1 LERKFLLVFI
11 TFLGT
16 KLCFSQSLDSVILK
30 KQNTALLSFEDSIS
44 IFNLIDSLVQY
55 PELLEGGSTLVARL
69 GYNSNITASNLSL
82 GLDQFGLSPGVTYYH
97 KSGLYLDATA
107 YWSREYS
114 PSLYLTVPSLGFL
127 KSVKKWTLNLEYSHY
142 FYSFSDS
149 TYNTPYTNTINL
161 SNFFEVKPFLFRL
174 DYSLYFGEKT
184 VNRITPAVMFNIEKK
199 NWLGIKR
206 LLLYPTFSLLL
217 GNESWQNSQ
226 YIPYTTVPSEIR
238 DRIRNKLPLFYL
250 ETNNYNEFGVLNYS
264 VSLPLSIS
272 LKNWTFLLSYT
283 YNFPQALPNEQL
295 TLTNSGYLSFSVIRY
310 FNFKSHSSLIDFY
323 KFSK

>member
-1 LERKFLLVFI
+1 MERKLLLVLI
-11 TFLGT
+11 AFLGT
-16 KLCFSQSLDSVILK
+16 KHCCSQSLDSANLK
-30 KQNTALLSFEDSIS
+30 KQNASLLTFEDSLS

-55 PELLEGGSTLVARL
+55 PELLEGGSTLVTRL

-82 GLDQFGLSPGVTYYH
+82 GLNQFGLSPGVTYYH

-107 YWSREYS
+107 YWSQEYS
-114 PSLYLTVPSLGFL
+114 PSLYLTVPSFGYL

-149 TYNTPYTNTINL
+149 TYSTPYTNTINM
-161 SNFFEVKPFLFRL
+161 SNFFEMKPFLFRL

-184 VNRITPAVMFNIEKK
+184 VNRLTPSVMFNIEKK

-206 LLLYPTFSLLL
+206 LLLYPTFSVLI

-238 DRIRNKLPLFYL
+238 DRLKNKLPLFYL
-250 ETNNYNEFGVLNYS
+250 QTNNYNEFGVLNYS
-264 VSLPLSIS
+264 ISLPLSIS
-272 LKNWTFLLSYT
+272 LKNWTFLLGYT
-283 YNFPQALPNEQL
+283 YNFPQPLPNEQL
-295 TLTNSGYLSFSVIRY
+295 ALTNSGYLSFSVIRY

>member
-1 LERKFLLVFI
+1 MERKLLLVFLA
-11 TFLGT
+11 FLGA
-16 KLCFSQSLDSVILK
+16 KHCSSQSLDSTDLR
-30 KQNTALLSFEDSIS
+30 KQNTTLLSFEDSLS

-55 PELLEGGSTLVARL
+55 PELFEGGSSLVARL

-107 YWSREYS
+107 YWSQQYS

-127 KSVKKWTLNLEYSHY
+127 KSTKKWTLNLEYSHY

-149 TYNTPYTNTINL
+149 TYNTPYTNTITL
-161 SNFFEVKPFLFRL
+161 SNFLEVKSFLFRL

-184 VNRITPAVMFNIEKK
+184 VNRISPAVMLNIEKK
-199 NWLGIKR
+199 NWLGMKR
-206 LLLYPTFSLLL
+206 VLLYPTFSVLF

-226 YIPYTTVPSEIR
+226 YVPYTTELAEIR
-238 DRIRNKLPLFYL
+238 ERIRNKLPLFYL
-250 ETNNYNEFGVLNYS
+250 ETYNYSEFGVLNYS

-272 LKNWTFLLSYT
+272 LNNWTFLLSYT

-295 TLTNSGYLSFSVIRY
+295 ALTNSGYLSFSVIRY